1 MLAHVA
7 PPHKLWLHFMHCLS
21 KVASPHVSTVGLE
34 MQGNA
39 YDDDEEYGDVDDG
52 GDEGALY

>member
-1 MLAHVA
+1 MTALGAPFVHSCVA
-7 PPHKLWLHFMHCLS
+7 VGH
-21 KVASPHVSTVGLE
+21 SPKYKSAGLI

>member
-1 MLAHVA
+1 MCPTLRGCDYIAMLVVA
-7 PPHKLWLHFMHCLS
+7 
-21 KVASPHVSTVGLE
+21 GLVV
-34 MQGNA
+34 QGNA